1 MRQAK
6 RQMAAALGTGYVVQ
20 DRYEQQADFFRIL
33 KIEKLLTAFLMAFI
47 LLIACFNVI
56 GSLSML
62 IIDKRD
68 DICILSNLGAD
79 QKTIRRVFLYEGWF
93 ISGLGAMLG
102 LLLGGVICLLQQ
114 HFGFLKLGSGDD
126 YVISAYPV
134 LVQPTDILL
143 VAAIVLLLGFVSAW
157 YPTRKL
163 TIKN

>member
-1 MRQAK
+1 M
-6 RQMAAALGTGYVVQ
+6 
-20 DRYEQQADFFRIL
+20 
-33 KIEKLLTAFLMAFI
+33 
-47 LLIACFNVI
+47 
-56 GSLSML
+56 
-62 IIDKRD
+62 
-68 DICILSNLGAD
+68 
-79 QKTIRRVFLYEGWF
+79 FLYEGWF